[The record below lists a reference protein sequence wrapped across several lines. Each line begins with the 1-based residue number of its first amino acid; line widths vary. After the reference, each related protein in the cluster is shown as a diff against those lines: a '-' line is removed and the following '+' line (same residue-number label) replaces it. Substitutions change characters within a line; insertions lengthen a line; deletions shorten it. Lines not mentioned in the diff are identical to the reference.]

1 MELIYPKECGI
12 RSSHWK
18 AALFSLS
25 VRRGHL
31 YRMRL
36 TVSWNLRSKY
46 EEQKNHSFGKRI
58 VGFLLLCV
66 SAAEATG
73 RFLKRR

>member
-1 MELIYPKECGI
+1 MKKYELM
-12 RSSHWK
+12 
-18 AALFSLS
+18 ALPY
-25 VRRGHL
+25 G
-31 YRMRL
+31 L